1 MSSAQT
7 GNGTVGA
14 RGRDGA
20 APALAGPREW
30 TALAVLVLPVILISV
45 DSTVLGF
52 AVPALSEQLRPD
64 AGQLLWIVDVYGF
77 VLAGLLITMG
87 SLGDRIGRRR
97 LLMIGSAAFGAA
109 SLLAAFSPTAEV
121 LIAARALLGLAG
133 ASLMPSTLSL
143 LRNIFL
149 DPRQRLL
156 AIALWASGFS
166 GGAALGPILGGWL
179 LEHFFWGSVFL
190 INLPVMA
197 LILVLVPLLVRE
209 SRNPDSGRLDPLS
222 VVLSM
227 AAILPVVYGV
237 KNLATEGLAVVP
249 VVSLLV
255 GLGLGYLFVRRQKAL
270 DDPLIDVGLFRYR
283 VFSVAVATNLMI
295 VFSLVSSLFFLTQYL
310 QLVLGISPMRAGFVL
325 VPGLVLSVLAGLVAV
340 RLSRHLSLA
349 TVIGGSLLVTATGF
363 AVLVF
368 APQGNVVTGVV
379 LVTAGFALIATGS
392 GFAETLTNGAIMS
405 AAPPQRAGAA
415 SAISETAYE
424 LGAALGVA
432 LLGSVLTASY
442 RANLTAVEGVPSG
455 AVDAARET
463 LGGAA
468 NAAAEVGGAAGDAL
482 MLAARTAFTDGMHL
496 TSVIAVV
503 IVLAAAAQ
511 AWVLLRGRGNP
522 AVEPVEGPAEGALEE
537 TVEAVGTAGAAGT
550 TVAAETVGAEEI
562 QGSEVTEGSGE
573 KPGPAAAD
581 SVAGNAAA
589 APERTRSDG

>member
-1 MSSAQT
+1 MSSAMT
-7 GNGTVGA
+7 GNGIN
-14 RGRDGA
+14 DA
-20 APALAGPREW
+20 APTLAGPREW
-30 TALAVLVLPVILISV
+30 AALAVLVLPVILISV

-52 AVPALSEQLRPD
+52 AVPELSEQLRPTS
-64 AGQLLWIVDVYGF
+64 GQLLWIVDVYGF
-77 VLAGLLITMG
+77 ILAGLLVTMG

-97 LLMIGSAAFGAA
+97 LLMIGSTAFGTA

-121 LIAARALLGLAG
+121 LILARGLLGLAG

-209 SRNPDSGRLDPLS
+209 SRNPEPGRMDPLS

-227 AAILPVVYGV
+227 AAMLPAVYGV
-237 KNLATEGLAVVP
+237 KQLATGGPAVVP
-249 VVSLLV
+249 LLSLVAGLV
-255 GLGLGYLFVRRQKAL
+255 LGYLFVRRQTRI
-270 DDPLIDVGLFRYR
+270 DDPLIDVHLFRYR
-283 VFSVAVATNLMI
+283 VFSVAVATNLLI

-310 QLVLGISPMRAGFVL
+310 QLVLDVSPMRAGFVL
-325 VPGLVLSVLAGLVAV
+325 VPGLLLSILAGLVAV
-340 RLSRHLSLA
+340 RLSRRLSLA
-349 TVIGGSLLVTATGF
+349 SVVGGSLLVTATGF

-368 APQGNVVTGVV
+368 TPQSGVAAGV
-379 LVTAGFALIATGS
+379 AFVAVGFALIAAGA
-392 GFAETLTNGAIMS
+392 GYAETLTNGAIMS
-405 AAPPQRAGAA
+405 AAPPHRAGAA

-432 LLGSVLTASY
+432 VLGSVLTASY
-442 RANLTAVEGVPSG
+442 RAGLTEVEGVSPG
-455 AVDAARET
+455 AVDTARET

-468 NAAAEVGGAAGDAL
+468 NTAADLGGAQGAAL
-482 MLAARTAFTDGMHL
+482 MEAARSAFTDGMHL
-496 TSVIAVV
+496 TSAIAVV
-503 IVLAAAAQ
+503 IVLYAAVQ

-522 AVEPVEGPAEGALEE
+522 AVEPPA
-537 TVEAVGTAGAAGT
+537 
-550 TVAAETVGAEEI
+550 
-562 QGSEVTEGSGE
+562 SESSPDSGE
-573 KPGPAAAD
+573 TP
-581 SVAGNAAA
+581 SVKA
-589 APERTRSDG
+589 APAQATPERMEQAGG

>member
-1 MSSAQT
+1 MSSAKA
-7 GNGTVGA
+7 GNGPTDA
-14 RGRDGA
+14 HGRDRA
-20 APALAGPREW
+20 TPALAGPREW
-30 TALAVLVLPVILISV
+30 AALAVLVLPVILISV

-52 AVPALSEQLRPD
+52 AVPALSEDLRPT

-97 LLMIGSAAFGAA
+97 LLMIGSAAFGTA
-109 SLLAAFSPTAEV
+109 SLIAAFSPTAQTLV
-121 LIAARALLGLAG
+121 LARALLGLAG

-149 DPRQRLL
+149 DARQRLL
-156 AIALWASGFS
+156 AIAIWASGFS

-179 LEHFFWGSVFL
+179 LEHFSWGSVFL
-190 INLPVMA
+190 INLPVMV

-209 SRNPDSGRLDPLS
+209 SRNPEAGRLDLLS
-222 VVLSM
+222 AVLSM
-227 AAILPVVYGV
+227 AAMLPAVYGI
-237 KNLATEGLAVVP
+237 KKLATEGFGVVP
-249 VVSLLV
+249 IASLAV
-255 GLGLGYLFVRRQKAL
+255 GLGLGYLFVRRQRQL
-270 DDPLIDVGLFRYR
+270 RDPLIDVGLFRYR

-310 QLVLGISPMRAGFVL
+310 QLVLGISPMRAGLVL

-349 TVIGGSLLVTATGF
+349 AVIGGSLLTTASGF
-363 AVLVF
+363 AVLVL
-368 APQGNVVTGVV
+368 APESGVTTGVV
-379 LVTAGFALIATGS
+379 TVALGFSLISTGA

-432 LLGSVLTASY
+432 VLGSVLTASY
-442 RANLTAVEGVPSG
+442 RSQLTGVEGVPAE

-468 NAAAEVGGAAGDAL
+468 NAAADLGGGAGDAL
-482 MLAARTAFTDGMHL
+482 MGAARSAFTDGMHL

-503 IVLAAAAQ
+503 IVLAAATQ
-511 AWVLLRGRGNP
+511 VWVLLRGVGNP
-522 AVEPVEGPAEGALEE
+522 
-537 TVEAVGTAGAAGT
+537 TVEAPSSAPEDGGGADAVAVGPAGTEVLADAPDGAGPAGSTSAAGSAAGAPDR
-550 TVAAETVGAEEI
+550 GA
-562 QGSEVTEGSGE
+562 
-573 KPGPAAAD
+573 
-581 SVAGNAAA
+581 
-589 APERTRSDG
+589 R

>member
-1 MSSAQT
+1 MTSVTT
-7 GNGTVGA
+7 GNGSERA
-14 RGRDGA
+14 RDG

-52 AVPALSEQLRPD
+52 AVPALSEHLAPT
-64 AGQLLWIVDVYGF
+64 AGQLLWIIDVYGF
-77 VLAGLLITMG
+77 ILAGLLITMG

-109 SLLAAFSPTAEV
+109 SLLAAFAPTPEI
-121 LIAARALLGLAG
+121 LIAARALLGVAG

-209 SRNPDSGRLDPLS
+209 SRNPGAGRIDAVSVLLS
-222 VVLSM
+222 LGAM
-227 AAILPVVYGV
+227 LPAVYGV
-237 KNLATEGLAVVP
+237 KKLATEGLSAVP
-249 VVSLLV
+249 VASLAV
-255 GLGLGYLFVRRQKAL
+255 GLALGYLFVRRQQKL
-270 DDPLIDVGLFRYR
+270 DDPLIDVGLFRDR
-283 VFSVAVATNLMI
+283 VFSVAVVTNLMI

-325 VPGLVLSVLAGLVAV
+325 VPGLLLSVLAGLVAV
-340 RLSRHLSLA
+340 RLSRRLSLA
-349 TVIGGSLLVTATGF
+349 TVVGGSLLVTAAGF
-363 AVLVF
+363 AVLVV
-368 APQGNVVTGVV
+368 APVNDATLGVAVVT
-379 LVTAGFALIATGS
+379 TGFALIATGS

-405 AAPPQRAGAA
+405 AAPPERAGAA

-432 LLGSVLTASY
+432 VLGSALTAFY
-442 RANLTAVEGVPSG
+442 RSHLTGPEGVPAG

-468 NAAAEVGGAAGDAL
+468 HSSAGLGGAPGEAL
-482 MLAARTAFTDGMHL
+482 MEAARTAFTSGMHM
-496 TSVIAVV
+496 TSAIAVA
-503 IVLAAAAQ
+503 IVAAAAVQ
-511 AWVLLRGRGNP
+511 AWLLLRGRGNP
-522 AVEPVEGPAEGALEE
+522 AVERPEPPFPAA
-537 TVEAVGTAGAAGT
+537 TGAAE
-550 TVAAETVGAEEI
+550 AAGGA
-562 QGSEVTEGSGE
+562 GE
-573 KPGPAAAD
+573 RAA
-581 SVAGNAAA
+581 
-589 APERTRSDG
+589 R